1 MFELLVLHS
10 FLTTS
15 LPVLQATDHDF
26 FYFEKRFQSF
36 DSVACR
42 INYTT
47 QWMNTMKHMT
57 LHNISTF
64 TMFPKLTRIRYG
76 SIITSGVDFRSELMA
91 LDSVQKN
98 SNTGCI
104 RKIAQYGMLIGQKIV
119 KILTLGIT
127 GSLMVATYL
136 TENCVGVM
144 QIEQASPTYNFKNR
158 TTKTVWWVWF
168 TASNFSVDG
177 IYFIWYK

>member
-1 MFELLVLHS
+1 
-10 FLTTS
+10 
-15 LPVLQATDHDF
+15 
-26 FYFEKRFQSF
+26 
-36 DSVACR
+36 
-42 INYTT
+42 
-47 QWMNTMKHMT
+47 MT

-104 RKIAQYGMLIGQKIV
+104 RKIAQYGMLIAQKIV

-158 TTKTVWWVWF
+158 TTRTLLRVWWVL
-168 TASNFSVDG
+168 SLKCG
-177 IYFIWYK
+177 WYILYHIVYMI